1 MADDRD
7 WDRELAKIDKLMGA
21 DPPPA
26 APPVVRRGDPGLA
39 APAAPATPAASRSA
53 AAPSPVG
60 PTPRS
65 ALRVWAWTL
74 LGPLGVMGLWLW
86 PYTRGCGL
94 MLGVY
99 LVGVAAVLGAALVTL
114 RSAWLHRRGV
124 ALTIGIVTLV
134 AALALATAEVLP
146 RVGYAAHALQWS
158 CTT

>member
-26 APPVVRRGDPGLA
+26 AAPPVVQRG
-39 APAAPATPAASRSA
+39 APARDTPAVSPRSA
-53 AAPSPVG
+53 AVPSPVG

-74 LGPLGVMGLWLW
+74 LGPLGAVGLWLW
-86 PYTRGCGL
+86 PYARGCGL

-99 LVGVAAVLGAALVTL
+99 LVGVTAVLGAALVTL

-134 AALALATAEVLP
+134 AALALAAAEVLP